1 MALLTAFFVFLL
13 FTSGLYLMMRR
24 HLMEVLL
31 GVMLISQGTS
41 LLILAQ
47 GGWSEEQRP
56 PILVEQGA
64 ELISSTYA
72 DPLPQAL
79 ILTAIVISFGIT
91 SFLIVL
97 VLRGF
102 EEMDDVEVGEIGR
115 KEDEE

>member
-13 FTSGLYLMMRR
+13 FSSGLYLMMRR
-24 HLMEVLL
+24 HLLEVLL

-47 GGWSEEQRP
+47 GGWAENERP
-56 PILVEQGA
+56 PVLVEKGA
-64 ELISSTYA
+64 ELISQTYA

-102 EEMDDVEVGEIGR
+102 EETEDVEAGEKGR
-115 KEDEE
+115 MEGEE